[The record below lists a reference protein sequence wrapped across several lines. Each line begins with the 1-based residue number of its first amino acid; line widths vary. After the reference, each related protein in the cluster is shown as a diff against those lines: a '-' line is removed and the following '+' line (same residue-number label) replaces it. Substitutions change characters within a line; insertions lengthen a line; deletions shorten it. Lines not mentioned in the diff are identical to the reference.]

1 MPLYEKGDVR
11 IRYEETG
18 AGFPLLV
25 TPGGGL
31 NSRVSN
37 WATAVF
43 SAMDEFKNEFHCITM
58 DQRNAIG
65 GESTG
70 PVQVDDPWDAFATDQ
85 LGLMDHLG
93 VREFFFLGCCI
104 GGPFVMKMME
114 KAPDRIVAG
123 VLCQPVGHRPENPDV
138 MYNMGKTSWGP
149 ELMKLGSDLTEETI
163 EAYLHNLY
171 RKYPDFVYSV
181 TRDFARTCQTPM
193 LVMPD
198 DVAAHPYGVCVDV
211 LELAP
216 KAEVTIYPWKETPET
231 KAEAVEQVRGFLRAH
246 LPVSAG
252 R

>member
-1 MPLYEKGDVR
+1 
-11 IRYEETG
+11 
-18 AGFPLLV
+18 
-25 TPGGGL
+25 
-31 NSRVSN
+31 
-37 WATAVF
+37 
-43 SAMDEFKNEFHCITM
+43 
-58 DQRNAIG
+58 
-65 GESTG
+65 
-70 PVQVDDPWDAFATDQ
+70 
-85 LGLMDHLG
+85 
-93 VREFFFLGCCI
+93 
-104 GGPFVMKMME
+104 MME

-149 ELMKLGSDLTEETI
+149 ELMKLRSDLTEETI